1 MINSYYSKEEFVFA
15 NEYHQRRAFMATVY
29 ELKKKKKRG
38 HRLFK
43 AAVSVLILAVISV
56 IAAILITNNGKLT
69 VGGLTRLFSGAG
81 KKDEAAEFSFNAGFK
96 SVFTEINGGLAVCS
110 GSGVQVYD
118 IGANRMF
125 AETFDMTNPAV
136 CSNGK
141 ISAVYDLG
149 GKLLK
154 VFDLN
159 GVTKSIPTEQKIISA
174 SLNQNGWLVI
184 CTQETG
190 AFKGRVTV
198 YNGNLDAVFYWNS
211 AIGHILSAVLSS
223 DNKSLAVL
231 TLTDEGSRIVCF
243 SLDST
248 DEKGSCTLPGELV
261 LEIRYISDGRILAL
275 CRDALR
281 IVKQDGS
288 SDIISDYSEK
298 HLAGYSLDGDGFILL
313 ALNNYMVG
321 DQGLIMTVDLKGK
334 TLGLVETDNKIL
346 SVSAK
351 GDALAILYS
360 DCLVMYD
367 RHLLEY
373 VRFDDTAGADKTMM
387 RADGKAFLIT
397 SHSASVCSIPA
408 D

>member
-1 MINSYYSKEEFVFA
+1 
-15 NEYHQRRAFMATVY
+15 MATVY
-29 ELKKKKKRG
+29 ELKKMKKRRF
-38 HRLFK
+38 RLLK
-43 AAVSVLILAVISV
+43 ATVSVLILAAISI

-69 VGGLTRLFSGAG
+69 ADGLMRLFSGTG
-81 KKDEAAEFSFNAGFK
+81 KKDEAAEFSFSAGFK
-96 SVFTEINGGLAVCS
+96 SVFAEIDGGLAVCS

-118 IGANRMF
+118 IGADRKF
-125 AETFDMTNPAV
+125 TETFNMANPAV

-154 VFDLN
+154 VFDLY
-159 GVTKSIPTEQKIISA
+159 GVKKSISTEQKIISA
-174 SLNQNGWLVI
+174 SLNQNGWLVM

-198 YNGNLDAVFYWNS
+198 YNGNLDETFYWNS
-211 AIGHILSAVLSS
+211 AKGHVLSAALAS

-231 TLTDEGSRIVCF
+231 TLTDEGSRIVFF

-248 DEKGSCTLPGELV
+248 DEKGSCTLPGELI
-261 LEIRYISDGRILAL
+261 LEIKYLSDGRILAL

-288 SDIISDYSEK
+288 ADTISDYSEK
-298 HLAGYSLDGDGFILL
+298 HLAGYSLDGNGFILL
-313 ALNNYMVG
+313 ALKNYMVG

-334 TLGLVETDNKIL
+334 ILGSVETGKKIL
-346 SVSAK
+346 SASAK
-351 GDALAILYS
+351 GDSIAILYS
-360 DCLVMYD
+360 DCFVIYD
-367 RHLLEY
+367 RHLLEHA
-373 VRFDDTAGADKTMM
+373 RFDDTAGAEKTIM
-387 RADGKAFLIT
+387 RPDGKAFLIT
-397 SHSASVCSIPA
+397 SHSASVRSIPA

>member
-1 MINSYYSKEEFVFA
+1 
-15 NEYHQRRAFMATVY
+15 MATVY
-29 ELKKKKKRG
+29 ELKKMKKRRF
-38 HRLFK
+38 RLLK
-43 AAVSVLILAVISV
+43 ATVSVLILAVVSI

-69 VGGLTRLFSGAG
+69 ADGLMRLFSGTG
-81 KKDEAAEFSFNAGFK
+81 KKNEAAEFSFNAGFK
-96 SVFTEINGGLAVCS
+96 SVFAEIDGGLAVCS

-118 IGANRMF
+118 IGADRMF
-125 AETFDMTNPAV
+125 TETFNMANPAV
-136 CSNGK
+136 CYNGK

-154 VFDLN
+154 VFDLY
-159 GVTKSIPTEQKIISA
+159 GVIKSISTEQKIISA
-174 SLNQNGWLVI
+174 SLNQNGWLVM

-198 YNGNLDAVFYWNS
+198 YDGDLDAAFYWNS
-211 AIGHILSAVLSS
+211 AKGYVLSAALAS

-231 TLTDEGSRIVCF
+231 TLTDEGSRIVFF
-243 SLDST
+243 SMDST

-261 LEIRYISDGRILAL
+261 LEIRYLSDGRILAL

-288 SDIISDYSEK
+288 ADIICDYSEK

-313 ALNNYMVG
+313 ALKNYMVG
-321 DQGLIMTVDLKGK
+321 DQGIIMTVDLKGK
-334 TLGLVETDNKIL
+334 TLGLAETGRKIL

-351 GDALAILYS
+351 GDTLAILYS
-360 DCLVMYD
+360 DRLVIYD
-367 RHLLEY
+367 RYLLECA
-373 VRFDDTAGADKTMM
+373 RFDDTAGAEKTLM
-387 RADGKAFLIT
+387 RPDGKAFLIAP
-397 SHSASVCSIPA
+397 HSASVRSIPA